1 MSYNFGFLRPEPV
14 ELVPVRGDAPLAR
27 PGQLLRVRAWNLQ
40 FCAGRSQHFWYDGG
54 RDVHCDPATV
64 RACTDA
70 IAAELAAVDVALLQ
84 EVDRDATRTG
94 RVDQLPTLGRAHPVR
109 ASTSYHRAPF
119 VPAPSHAPLG
129 RVDLHLA
136 VLSRVAIASATR
148 HALPPMN
155 EPAIRRLFNLRRAI
169 LSTVLPIAGGG
180 TLTLA
185 VTHLSAFTN
194 GDDTL
199 TRQCSVVREW
209 MRAQTGP
216 WLLAGDFNLMPPGD
230 DPRRVGEAVDDALR
244 LLVPEFRLA
253 VDPATWTYQ
262 PWGKPPDRTIDYVFC
277 SRDLVVEGT
286 RVVPTELSDHLAL
299 EVELRVPSRAR

>member
-1 MSYNFGFLRPEPV
+1 MLQRLGFLRPEPV
-14 ELVPVRGDAPLAR
+14 ELVDVQGDAHVAR
-27 PGQLLRVRAWNLQ
+27 PGQPLRVRSWNLQ
-40 FCAGRSQHFWYDGG
+40 FCASRAPHFWYDGG
-54 RDVHCDPATV
+54 RDVHCDPGLV
-64 RACTDA
+64 RRTTAQ
-70 IAAELAAVDVALLQ
+70 IADELGEVDVALLQ

-94 RVDQLPTLGRAHPVR
+94 RVDQLPVLGRAHPVHV
-109 ASTSYHRAPF
+109 STPYHRAPY

-136 VLSRVAIASATR
+136 VLSRVALASATR

-169 LSTVLPIAGGG
+169 LSTVMPIAGGG

-185 VTHLSAFTN
+185 VTHLSAFTQ

-199 TRQCSVVREW
+199 TRQCAVVRDW

-230 DPRRVGEAVDDALR
+230 DPRRVGEPPDDALA

-277 SRDLVVEGT
+277 SRDLVVEGS
-286 RVVPTELSDHLAL
+286 RVVPTELSDHLAI